1 MAPSRT
7 RRGINHVNAPTAIRS
22 VIRPALLAVPDTI
35 IRRSYQ
41 QDHHLKALDAGVVPD
56 VTVDGARKTRRLAQA
71 CSRSAPTEASR
82 FDTHELTGEQTQ
94 RGDNSRYLSVKY
106 PREFQSTAKPSIPRF
121 REIDAGD
128 TAKVGHN

>member
-1 MAPSRT
+1 MWTTTGPLTGSGRVEAQPESVGGAPILT
-7 RRGINHVNAPTAIRS
+7 LIRS
-22 VIRPALLAVPDTI
+22 LG
-35 IRRSYQ
+35 S
-41 QDHHLKALDAGVVPD
+41 PD

-82 FDTHELTGEQTQ
+82 FDTHELTGEETQ
-94 RGDNSRYLSVKY
+94 RGDNPRYFSVKY
-106 PREFQSTAKPSIPRF
+106 PREFQSTAKPGIPRF